1 MSEAPL
7 RIGLYGGAFDPPHRA
22 HRVLAEA
29 ALGQLSL
36 DRLLILPTGQAW
48 HKARQLTAADHRLAM
63 CQLAFGD
70 MPGVTVDDR
79 EMHRGGP
86 TYTIDTVRD
95 VLSEH
100 PGARIFLV
108 IGADQLQAFRSWH
121 RWAEL
126 LTLVTLAV
134 AGRAEQIGEDAMSD
148 GHPPRNLEDIGLP
161 HVRIRMPL
169 INVSAT
175 ALRLRLAQAGAAA
188 VPGDIPLVSPA
199 VAGYISQQHL
209 YQTHP

>member
-1 MSEAPL
+1 M

-29 ALGQLSL
+29 ALEQLAL

-48 HKARQLTAADHRLAM
+48 HKTRQLTAPVHRLAM

-70 MPGVTVDDR
+70 LAKVQVDDR
-79 EMHRGGP
+79 EMKRSGP
-86 TYTIDTVRD
+86 TYTIDTVGE
-95 VLSEH
+95 VLAEH

-108 IGADQLQAFRSWH
+108 IGADQLQAFRTWH
-121 RWAEL
+121 RWSEL
-126 LTLVTLAV
+126 LSLVTLAV
-134 AGRAEQIGEDAMSD
+134 AGRAGQLGEDAID
-148 GHPPRNLEDIGLP
+148 VRHPPMDLRDANLP
-161 HVRIRMPL
+161 HVQIGMPL

-175 ALRLRLAQAGAAA
+175 ALRQRLSQTGASAT
-188 VPGDIPLVSPA
+188 PEDIPLVSQA